1 MEKLNELIKQRNLLE
16 LEAETITIQL
26 KSFGPNGEPPAGLK
40 DSLCDSEGYPR
51 NDIDL
56 YDIRRK
62 RNRLAII
69 NTDYKIIMKEIEN
82 ELKLIYS
89 NKNENNNEK
98 INENENVDLIEQSSS
113 SSSSGSSSTALS
125 SSSSSL
131 SINNSNNLIPKSILI
146 PFAII
151 DEILP
156 NSPAQ
161 LDGLVDGD
169 KLLKFGPIEGTMEN
183 PLTLIPR
190 VVLDN
195 SNHVIY
201 LLVNRNGEEINISLT
216 PRSWSGRGLLGC
228 HLTPIV

>member
-26 KSFGPNGEPPAGLK
+26 KSPGPNGEPPAGLK

-82 ELKLIYS
+82 ELKIIYS

-98 INENENVDLIEQSSS
+98 INENENVNLIEQSSS
-113 SSSSGSSSTALS
+113 SSSSSGSSSSSTAL
-125 SSSSSL
+125 SSSSL

-195 SNHVIY
+195 SN
-201 LLVNRNGEEINISLT
+201 LLN
-216 PRSWSGRGLLGC
+216 
-228 HLTPIV
+228 